1 MLRNAYVRREEA
13 EFETLR
19 QSWRK
24 QDAVFYQKMAD
35 ARRQKQ
41 TIQP

>member
-1 MLRNAYVRREEA
+1 
-13 EFETLR
+13 LR
-19 QSWRK
+19 QAWRT
-24 QDAVFYQKMAD
+24 QDTMFYQKMAD